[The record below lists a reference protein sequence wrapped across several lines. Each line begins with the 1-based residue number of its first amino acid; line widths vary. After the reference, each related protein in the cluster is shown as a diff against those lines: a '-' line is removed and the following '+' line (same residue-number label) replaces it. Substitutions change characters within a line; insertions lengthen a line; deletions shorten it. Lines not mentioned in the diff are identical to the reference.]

1 MRTKMLRC
9 LEVFGFLEHGGD
21 GEEEEEEVPGL
32 RPLFSAALTSL
43 PAVTHRLSPSAS
55 EQLWDLVSASS

>member
-55 EQLWDLVSASS
+55 E